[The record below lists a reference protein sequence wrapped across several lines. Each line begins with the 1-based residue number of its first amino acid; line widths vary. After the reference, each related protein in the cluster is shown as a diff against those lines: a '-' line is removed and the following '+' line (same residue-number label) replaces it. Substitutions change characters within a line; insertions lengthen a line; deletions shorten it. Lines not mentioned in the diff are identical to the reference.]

1 MTWRTKLYVVSLKT
15 GISYSKS
22 LEYDKIKDY
31 LEITQLSKEYDDYIK
46 PNLLY
51 FTQDLTESAK
61 ELGVTKIHS
70 KGLYIMGVFG
80 GEKKKGKEVYAGIA
94 LREYKQEGIEFKFK
108 LWNTEDLLTVPLDL
122 LKEHS
127 IKVYKMVY
135 VGEINP
141 FKYRKYYNVIL
152 SEKDKS
158 ELKQFLRKAIEIN
171 KDSIPHKRTIDLIMK
186 LIEEVEQPSSI
197 EVLDTKKTYVIFRTD
212 RIFTACVIK
221 PSESNI
227 ILHTQVGSI
236 ECEDTSMA
244 YYYAAV
250 LNYLA
255 YKVIELGGSFHRHQY
270 GRPIFATCVAWL
282 TWKDIDSATRDS
294 VAKLSEILHKKLEK
308 ALDTEYS
315 TQKIALK
322 DIATKFSEFKE
333 IIKLLDSKVDRERLK
348 DILNIVSGKGAEEE
362 E

>member
-1 MTWRTKLYVVSLKT
+1 MSWRTELYIVSLKT
-15 GISYSKS
+15 SKGYSKS

-31 LEITQLSKEYDDYIK
+31 LEITRLSEEYDDYIK

-61 ELGVTKIHS
+61 ELGVTKIRS
-70 KGLYIMGVFG
+70 KGLYVMGVFG
-80 GEKKKGKEVYAGIA
+80 GEKKKGKDVYAGIA

-141 FKYRKYYNVIL
+141 FKYRRYYDVIL
-152 SEKDKS
+152 SEKDVS
-158 ELKQFLRKAIEIN
+158 ELRQFLRRAVEIN
-171 KDSIPHKRTIDLIMK
+171 KDSIPHKRTIDLITK
-186 LIEEVEQPSSI
+186 LVEEVKQPSNI
-197 EVLDTKKTYVIFRTD
+197 EVLDTKKAYVVFRTD
-212 RIFTACVIK
+212 RVFTACVIK

-227 ILHTQVGSI
+227 VLHTQVGSL
-236 ECEDTSMA
+236 ECKDTSIA

-270 GRPIFATCVAWL
+270 GRPIFAICVARL
-282 TWKDIDSATRDS
+282 AWKDIDGATRDR
-294 VAKLSEILHKKLEK
+294 VAELSEILHKNLEK
-308 ALDTEYS
+308 TLDKEYANQKVALR
-315 TQKIALK
+315 
-322 DIATKFSEFKE
+322 DIETRFPEFKE
-333 IIKLLDSKVDRERLK
+333 IIKLLDSKVDREKLE
-348 DILNIVSGKGAEEE
+348 DVLNIVSGKGIEEE
-362 E
+362 